1 MKIIIAGAGNV
12 GTHLAKLLSR
22 EKQDII
28 LMDDDEEKLSALSA
42 NFDLLT
48 VTASPSS
55 ISGLKEVGVKEAD
68 LFIAV
73 TPDESRNMT
82 ACMLATNLGA
92 KKTVARIDNYEYLLP
107 KNKEFFRKLGVDSL
121 IYPEMLAAKEIV
133 SSMRMSW
140 VRQWWEFCGGALI
153 LIGTKMREKAEILN
167 IPLHQLGAPDIPYHV
182 VAIKRGTETI
192 IPRGDD
198 VIKLHDIVYFT
209 TTRKYIP
216 YIRKIAGKEDYADV
230 RNVMI
235 MGGSRIAVRTAQ
247 YVPDYMQVKIVDNDI
262 NRCNRLTELLD
273 DKTMIIN
280 GDGRDMDLLAS
291 LAFGIIIAEIIHE
304 LGVTDDKRV
313 AFEISRSGVI
323 AGVLMAIIY
332 CGLAL
337 AGTQLSTVMPDATNG
352 AAILARSASMHFG
365 LAGTVVV
372 FAIFFLACMNVCIG
386 LISCCSRYFC
396 ETYVVKGGAE
406 ASEEAMRRPFA
417 VLAFVF
423 AAFSCVLSNVGLDV
437 ILLFS
442 VPMLNALYPVAIV
455 LVLMGLVHGFCD
467 AYPQVWVWVGGVV
480 AVQSVITSVR
490 DAFFAG
496 AWLPFDALPLA
507 DIGAAW
513 APVAVVAFVIG
524 LLHSRFVAHSRS

>member
-12 GTHLAKLLSR
+12 DTHLAKLLSR
-22 EKQDII
+22 VKQDII
-28 LMDDDEEKLSALSA
+28 LMDDDEEKLTALSS

-107 KNKEFFRKLGVDSL
+107 KNKEFFQKLGVDSL

-167 IPLHQLGAPDIPYHV
+167 IPLYELGGPNIPYHV

-280 GDGRDMDLLAS
+280 GDGRDMDLLIEEGLKNTEAFVALTGNSETNILACLAAKRMGVEKTVAEVENIDYIGMAESLDIGTVINKKMIAAS
-291 LAFGIIIAEIIHE
+291 HIYQMMLDADVSNVKCLTFANADVAEFTVPAGAKITKHFIKD
-304 LGVTDDKRV
+304 LGLPKGTTIGGMIRNG
-313 AFEISRSGVI
+313 E
-323 AGVLMAIIY
+323 GVLVTGDTLIQP
-332 CGLAL
+332 G
-337 AGTQLSTVMPDATNG
+337 D
-352 AAILARSASMHFG
+352 H
-365 LAGTVVV
+365 VVV
-372 FAIFFLACMNVCIG
+372 FCLSMMIKKIEKFFN
-386 LISCCSRYFC
+386 
-396 ETYVVKGGAE
+396 
-406 ASEEAMRRPFA
+406 
-417 VLAFVF
+417 
-423 AAFSCVLSNVGLDV
+423 
-437 ILLFS
+437 
-442 VPMLNALYPVAIV
+442 
-455 LVLMGLVHGFCD
+455 
-467 AYPQVWVWVGGVV
+467 
-480 AVQSVITSVR
+480 
-490 DAFFAG
+490 
-496 AWLPFDALPLA
+496 
-507 DIGAAW
+507 
-513 APVAVVAFVIG
+513 
-524 LLHSRFVAHSRS
+524 

>member
-28 LMDDDEEKLSALSA
+28 LMDDDEEKLTALSS

-107 KNKEFFRKLGVDSL
+107 KNKEFFQKLGVDSL

-167 IPLHQLGAPDIPYHV
+167 IPLYELGGPNIPYHV

-280 GDGRDMDLLAS
+280 GDGRDMDLLIEEGLKNTEAFVALTGNSETNILACLAAKRMGVEKTVAEVENIDYIGMAESLDIGTVINKKMIAAS
-291 LAFGIIIAEIIHE
+291 HIYQMMLDADVSNVKCLTFANADVAEFTVPAGAKITKHFIKD
-304 LGVTDDKRV
+304 LGLPKGTTIGGMIRNG
-313 AFEISRSGVI
+313 E
-323 AGVLMAIIY
+323 GVLVTGDTLIQP
-332 CGLAL
+332 G
-337 AGTQLSTVMPDATNG
+337 D
-352 AAILARSASMHFG
+352 H
-365 LAGTVVV
+365 VVV
-372 FAIFFLACMNVCIG
+372 FCLSMMIKKI
-386 LISCCSRYFC
+386 
-396 ETYVVKGGAE
+396 EK
-406 ASEEAMRRPFA
+406 
-417 VLAFVF
+417 
-423 AAFSCVLSNVGLDV
+423 FSN
-437 ILLFS
+437 
-442 VPMLNALYPVAIV
+442 
-455 LVLMGLVHGFCD
+455 
-467 AYPQVWVWVGGVV
+467 
-480 AVQSVITSVR
+480 
-490 DAFFAG
+490 
-496 AWLPFDALPLA
+496 
-507 DIGAAW
+507 
-513 APVAVVAFVIG
+513 
-524 LLHSRFVAHSRS
+524 

>member
-28 LMDDDEEKLSALSA
+28 LMDDDEEKLTALSS

-107 KNKEFFRKLGVDSL
+107 KNKEFFQKLGVDSL

-167 IPLHQLGAPDIPYHV
+167 IPLYELGGPNIPYHV

-280 GDGRDMDLLAS
+280 GDGRDMDLLIEEGLKNTEAFVALTGNSETNILACLAAKRMGVEKTVAEVENIDYIGMAESLDIGTVINKKMIAAS
-291 LAFGIIIAEIIHE
+291 HIYQMMLDADVSNVKCLTFANADVAEFTVPAGAKITKHFIKD
-304 LGVTDDKRV
+304 LGLPKGTTIGGMIRNG
-313 AFEISRSGVI
+313 E
-323 AGVLMAIIY
+323 GVLVTGDTLIQP
-332 CGLAL
+332 G
-337 AGTQLSTVMPDATNG
+337 D
-352 AAILARSASMHFG
+352 H
-365 LAGTVVV
+365 VVV
-372 FAIFFLACMNVCIG
+372 FCLSMMIKKIEKFF
-386 LISCCSRYFC
+386 
-396 ETYVVKGGAE
+396 
-406 ASEEAMRRPFA
+406 
-417 VLAFVF
+417 
-423 AAFSCVLSNVGLDV
+423 D
-437 ILLFS
+437 
-442 VPMLNALYPVAIV
+442 
-455 LVLMGLVHGFCD
+455 
-467 AYPQVWVWVGGVV
+467 
-480 AVQSVITSVR
+480 
-490 DAFFAG
+490 
-496 AWLPFDALPLA
+496 
-507 DIGAAW
+507 
-513 APVAVVAFVIG
+513 
-524 LLHSRFVAHSRS
+524 

>member
-28 LMDDDEEKLSALSA
+28 LMDDDEEKLTALSS

-107 KNKEFFRKLGVDSL
+107 KNKEFFQKLGVDSL

-167 IPLHQLGAPDIPYHV
+167 IPLYELGGPIIPYHV

-280 GDGRDMDLLAS
+280 GDGRDMDLLIEEGLKNTEAFVALTGNSETNILACLAAKRMGVEKTVAEVENIDYIGMAESLDIGTVINKKMIAAS
-291 LAFGIIIAEIIHE
+291 HIYQMMLDADVSNVKCLTFANADVAEFTVPAGAKITKHFIKD
-304 LGVTDDKRV
+304 LGLPKGTTIGGMIRNG
-313 AFEISRSGVI
+313 E
-323 AGVLMAIIY
+323 GVLVTGDTLIQP
-332 CGLAL
+332 G
-337 AGTQLSTVMPDATNG
+337 D
-352 AAILARSASMHFG
+352 H
-365 LAGTVVV
+365 VVV
-372 FAIFFLACMNVCIG
+372 FCLSMMIKKIEKFFN
-386 LISCCSRYFC
+386 
-396 ETYVVKGGAE
+396 
-406 ASEEAMRRPFA
+406 
-417 VLAFVF
+417 
-423 AAFSCVLSNVGLDV
+423 
-437 ILLFS
+437 
-442 VPMLNALYPVAIV
+442 
-455 LVLMGLVHGFCD
+455 
-467 AYPQVWVWVGGVV
+467 
-480 AVQSVITSVR
+480 
-490 DAFFAG
+490 
-496 AWLPFDALPLA
+496 
-507 DIGAAW
+507 
-513 APVAVVAFVIG
+513 
-524 LLHSRFVAHSRS
+524 